1 MPGDDFIRAFIAIN
15 LPGEVRAKLVRQHR
29 SLKVA
34 LPGDGIR
41 WTPPGQIHLT
51 LKFLGDVPS
60 SSVDDL
66 RAAVESG
73 CRGTAPFSLRAR
85 GLGVF
90 PGAQR
95 PRVLW
100 AGVEGE
106 LDALRQLQERIEIET
121 GRWRE
126 REARAF
132 QPHLTLA
139 RIKILPPGR
148 ALALRKKLAAAADF
162 GAWRVERVDL
172 MRSHLSASGVT
183 HEALAGFKLREGP
196 KISVSVP
203 LGLC

>member
-15 LPGEVRAKLVRQHR
+15 LPDEVRAKLERQHR
-29 SLKVA
+29 SLKAA

-60 SSVDDL
+60 SSVDGL
-66 RAAVESG
+66 RAAVERG

-95 PRVLW
+95 PRILW

-106 LDALRQLQERIEIET
+106 LDVLGELQERIENET

-126 REARAF
+126 REARRF
-132 QPHLTLA
+132 QPHLTVA

-148 ALALRKKLAAAADF
+148 GLALQKKLAGAADF
-162 GAWRVERVDL
+162 GTWRVEGVGL

-183 HEALAGFKLREGP
+183 HETLAGFKLGEGP

-203 LGLC
+203 LGVC